1 LVYVNREIFVYV
13 RFSVLFFFKPGK
25 KFDIKQKHVKNLAYI
40 DYMNYNSVDK
50 CVQ

>member
-1 LVYVNREIFVYV
+1 MIISKSQIQCIV
-13 RFSVLFFFKPGK
+13 FFKPGK

-50 CVQ
+50 CVQWLQ